1 MDFEKL
7 PEPEVH
13 PRADRSRGPVI
24 GWLLAVIVVAAG
36 LGAVWWLNRPASRA
50 AAEAPFQAAGDPEEA
65 AQMARRVD
73 DLLEVAD
80 EQRAAGRLADAE
92 EALTEAAELQREI
105 NGRFA
110 GTKEA
115 SAERLHEIEGERQTV
130 LAAPVIAEVAR
141 LDAQAADHLRRREL
155 YQAQRIIS
163 PAWEKLE
170 AAAVD
175 FPLAHGMDE
184 ELRLRLG
191 WLNRRHAELGW
202 MQDLAYEGFVPDP
215 DAPGLARLETGPGW
229 ELHKRVMGAGA
240 GSTAAETAEFC
251 RRLGWLL
258 GRPVRPALEGA
269 GATRSAFQVIVEA
282 GAAGN

>member
-1 MDFEKL
+1 M
-7 PEPEVH
+7 V
-13 PRADRSRGPVI
+13 
-24 GWLLAVIVVAAG
+24 
-36 LGAVWWLNRPASRA
+36 
-50 AAEAPFQAAGDPEEA
+50 
-65 AQMARRVD
+65 RRVE
-73 DLLEVAD
+73 DLLELAD
-80 EQRAAGRLADAE
+80 EQRAAGRLEEAE

-110 GTKEA
+110 GEKEA
-115 SAERLHEIEGERQTV
+115 SAERLHEIEGARQSV
-130 LAAPVIAEVAR
+130 LAAPVIAEVVR
-141 LDAQAADHLRRREL
+141 LDALAAEHLRRREL

-175 FPLAHGMDE
+175 FPLARGMDE

-215 DAPGLARLETGPGW
+215 DAPGLVRLETGPGW

-258 GRPVRPALEGA
+258 GLPVRPALEGA
-269 GATRSAFQVIVEA
+269 GATRSAFQVIVET
-282 GAAGN
+282 GAATQ